1 MQHIARAVSGFPPPV
16 SKMTKDWSSQGPM
29 TEYPKKKI
37 IKVQLPAAPKSKAP
51 MMVYDAKRELQCF
64 ISRDDAPAAYDRLT
78 EFIQSRGT
86 FGLKAYLAADLRS
99 KDELIIK
106 IDEVLAEQRF

>member
-1 MQHIARAVSGFPPPV
+1 MQHITRAVSGFPSPV
-16 SKMTKDWSSQGPM
+16 SKMAKDWSKEPM

-37 IKVQLPAAPKSKAP
+37 IKAQINAMPGSKAP
-51 MMVYDAKRELQCF
+51 IMVYDAKRELQCF
-64 ISRDDAPAAYDRLT
+64 ISRDDAPAAFDRLT
-78 EFIQSRGT
+78 EVVRSKGT

-99 KDELIIK
+99 KDELVIK

>member
-1 MQHIARAVSGFPPPV
+1 MA
-16 SKMTKDWSSQGPM
+16 KDWSKEPM

-37 IKVQLPAAPKSKAP
+37 IKAQINAMPGSKAP
-51 MMVYDAKRELQCF
+51 IMVYDAKRELQCF
-64 ISRDDAPAAYDRLT
+64 ISRDDAPAAFDRLT
-78 EFIQSRGT
+78 EVVRSKGT

-99 KDELIIK
+99 KDELVIK